1 MIKKILSALT
11 LIIASVIAADACTS
25 ALVPGKL
32 TDSGRPMLWKHRD
45 TGAPGNFLE
54 RVEPT
59 DSTYAYIGL
68 FNDGDSLLREAW
80 MGMNET
86 GFAIMNTA
94 SYNLPA
100 NCMLADQEGVVMT
113 EALKKCATL
122 ADFAQ
127 LLDSWPKP
135 TGVRA
140 NFGVMDAQGG
150 MAYFEADDNGY
161 VRYDAADSLLVRTN
175 HSMSVSKKGG
185 MGFER
190 YADVYHILEDDIKD
204 GVFTPISFTEKA
216 SRSFWNSMDKTD
228 YAESTERVPDKGQMI
243 PRFISTASI
252 VIEGVGP
259 EGESSEPRMWAVLGF
274 PPTGIVRYV
283 TLDELPDEVRPECPG
298 FTCMDCNMAN
308 EKKEACKIKSKYSE
322 YFNMP
327 LLIKLVKEA
336 ANESA
341 ITYSRYR

>member
-1 MIKKILSALT
+1 MIKKILSALS
-11 LIIASVIAADACTS
+11 LIIASATTADACTS
-25 ALVPGKL
+25 ALVPGNL

-59 DSTYAYIGL
+59 DSTYAYVGL
-68 FNDGDSLLREAW
+68 FNDGDSLLKEAW

-100 NCMLADQEGVVMT
+100 NSMLADQEGVVMA

-122 ADFAQ
+122 ADFAM
-127 LLDSWPKP
+127 LLDAWPKP

-150 MAYFEADDNGY
+150 LAYFEADDNGY
-161 VRYDAADSLLVRTN
+161 VRYDAADSLIVRTN
-175 HSMSVSKKGG
+175 HSMSVPKMGG

-190 YADVYHILEDDIKD
+190 YADVYHILKDEIKE
-204 GVFTPISFTEKA
+204 GMFTPMSFTENA

-228 YAESTERVPDKGQMI
+228 YADSTERVPDKGQMI
-243 PRFISTASI
+243 PRFISTSSI
-252 VIEGVGP
+252 VIEGIRP
-259 EGESSEPRMWAVLGF
+259 ESAPSEICMWAVLGF

-283 TLDELPDEVRPECPG
+283 TLDNLPDEVRPEGPG
-298 FTCMDCNMAN
+298 FTSMDCNMAN
-308 EKKEACKIKSKYSE
+308 EKKEACRIQGKHSSF
-322 YFNMP
+322 FNMS
-327 LLIKLVKEA
+327 LLMKLVKEA
-336 ANESA
+336 ADESA
-341 ITYSRYR
+341 ITYKLYR